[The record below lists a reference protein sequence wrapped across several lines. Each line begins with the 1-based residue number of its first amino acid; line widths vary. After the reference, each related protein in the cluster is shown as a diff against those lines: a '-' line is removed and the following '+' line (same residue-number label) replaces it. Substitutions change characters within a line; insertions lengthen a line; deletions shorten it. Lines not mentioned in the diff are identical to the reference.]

1 MAKNGKF
8 SFMDIMNAQTK
19 AEAGDRVTEYTE
31 IFLSPYD
38 VEPSESNFYSQD
50 DIQELADSFLT
61 VGQQQP
67 TVLARI
73 DGKYKIISGHRRNL
87 ANRLLVEQGHEQYK
101 KVRFLYRD
109 MTEATLELSLLVGNA
124 FNRELTAYEK
134 TEQAVRLKRA
144 LLRAKEE
151 DGLEIQGKLRE
162 VIAELLGESGTN
174 IGRME
179 SIDKNL
185 VPEAKEQFK
194 AGNMGITAAYETS
207 KLPEEEQRAIAAQAA
222 EDGNVRAK
230 EIAEKVQQRKAGDEY
245 QTPHPESITSLCY
258 SCLNYSTCNVKTGTC
273 EKCDQYINKAEAEKT
288 PEQLYDEEQA
298 RIDRETKRKL
308 EEMEREKRIDAAL
321 NSKPERKV
329 HELKLA
335 QMFFTDVASGK
346 KRFELRKN
354 DRGFKVGDG
363 LRLKEYTNG
372 QETGKYID
380 ADVVYMLENWTGLK
394 DDYCILGIEVLR
406 VAETDTQIEGQTS
419 IEDFIAEPE
428 DKCKG
433 CTYYGRPADAPESV
447 PLDCLWQPNEDDAD
461 AEGFLIQEPPCE
473 RGAQ

>member
-1 MAKNGKF
+1 M
-8 SFMDIMNAQTK
+8 S
-19 AEAGDRVTEYTE
+19 
-31 IFLSPYD
+31 
-38 VEPSESNFYSQD
+38 
-50 DIQELADSFLT
+50 
-61 VGQQQP
+61 
-67 TVLARI
+67 
-73 DGKYKIISGHRRNL
+73 
-87 ANRLLVEQGHEQYK
+87 
-101 KVRFLYRD
+101 
-109 MTEATLELSLLVGNA
+109 
-124 FNRELTAYEK
+124 
-134 TEQAVRLKRA
+134 
-144 LLRAKEE
+144 
-151 DGLEIQGKLRE
+151 
-162 VIAELLGESGTN
+162 
-174 IGRME
+174 
-179 SIDKNL
+179 
-185 VPEAKEQFK
+185 EAKEQFK

-273 EKCDQYINKAEAEKT
+273 EKCDKYINKAEAEKT

-308 EEMEREKRIDAAL
+308 EKMEREKRIDAAL
-321 NSKPERKV
+321 NSKLERKV

-406 VAETDTQIEGQTS
+406 VAETDTTS
-419 IEDFIAEPE
+419 
-428 DKCKG
+428 KCEK
-433 CTYYGRPADAPESV
+433 CTYFGRPSDAPESV
-447 PLDCLWQPNEDDAD
+447 EPFCMWQPNEDDTD
-461 AEGFLIQEPPCE
+461 EEGFLIQEPPCE
-473 RGAQ
+473 RGAQQ

>member
-1 MAKNGKF
+1 
-8 SFMDIMNAQTK
+8 MDIMNAQTK
-19 AEAGDRVTEYTE
+19 AEASETVKNYTE
-31 IFLSPYD
+31 IYLSPYD

-50 DIQELADSFLT
+50 NIQELADSFLT

-87 ANRLLVEQGHEQYK
+87 ANKLLVEQGHEEYK
-101 KVRFLYRD
+101 KVRYLFRD
-109 MTEATLELSLLVGNA
+109 MTEATFELSLLVGNA

-144 LLRAKEE
+144 LIRAKEE
-151 DGLEIQGKLRE
+151 DGLEIQGKMRD

-194 AGNMGITAAYETS
+194 SGNMGITAAYEAS
-207 KLPEEEQRAIAAQAA
+207 KLP

-230 EIAEKVQQRKAGDEY
+230 EIAEKVQQRKAGDDYE
-245 QTPHPESITSLCY
+245 TPHPESITSLCY
-258 SCLNYSTCNVKTGTC
+258 SCLNYATCNVKTGTC

-288 PEQLYDEEQA
+288 PEQIYDEEQD
-298 RIDRETKRKL
+298 RIDKETKKKL
-308 EEMEREKRIDAAL
+308 EERAREERLDKVL
-321 NSKPERKV
+321 NSKPERKI

-335 QMFFTDVASGK
+335 KMYYADVASGK

-372 QETGKYID
+372 EETGRYID
-380 ADVVYMLENWTGLK
+380 ADIVYMLEDFAGLT
-394 DDYCILGIEVLR
+394 DGYCVLGIEVVR
-406 VAETDTQIEGQTS
+406 VAETDTQIAGQTS
-419 IEDFIAEPE
+419 IADFMP
-428 DKCKG
+428 K
-433 CTYYGRPADAPESV
+433 PES
-447 PLDCLWQPNEDDAD
+447 EA
-461 AEGFLIQEPPCE
+461 
-473 RGAQ
+473 

>member
-222 EDGNVRAK
+222 EDGSVRAK

-406 VAETDTQIEGQTS
+406 VAETDTQIEEQTS
-419 IEDFIAEPE
+419 IEDFIAAPE

-447 PLDCLWQPNEDDAD
+447 PLDCLWQPNEDDTD